1 MNALSVILPIIL
13 LISLILDYLCS
24 MKKDNAIE
32 IVRKMGMGYNIG
44 NTFDI
49 FSFFIYID
57 TPNEQIEL
65 NGNIAPNQNMIKKI
79 KKYSFKTIRF
89 PVTWMNFIDNEGN
102 INSEWMERV
111 KEVIDIIIK
120 EKLYCILNIHNDG
133 HYQGWL
139 VRGIEVKDRYINI
152 WS

>member
-133 HYQGWL
+133 HY
-139 VRGIEVKDRYINI
+139 
-152 WS
+152 